1 MSKSLLDIEFK
12 SVKGE
17 TKTLKDFSAKMYL
30 VVNTASKCGLT
41 PQYEALQAVYG
52 EYHAKGLEIIAF
64 PANEFLGQEPGS
76 DNEIQEFCRLTYNV
90 SFPVMSKI
98 IVKGEGQHELYRELI
113 TQKPE
118 AVKDPES
125 DFEERLKSKGLLTG
139 EPKDI
144 HWNFEK
150 FLVDADGN
158 IVERYF
164 PDIAPN
170 DERITTKIE
179 SLLG

>member
-76 DNEIQEFCRLTYNV
+76 DNEIQEAERIDQKLQPLHKSLFIESNPSPVKYAASLLNLCSDEVRLPLVKVTEET
-90 SFPVMSKI
+90 KK
-98 IVKGEGQHELYRELI
+98 IVKSAMVHANLI
-113 TQKPE
+113 
-118 AVKDPES
+118 
-125 DFEERLKSKGLLTG
+125 
-139 EPKDI
+139 
-144 HWNFEK
+144 
-150 FLVDADGN
+150 
-158 IVERYF
+158 
-164 PDIAPN
+164 
-170 DERITTKIE
+170 
-179 SLLG
+179 

>member
-76 DNEIQEFCRLTYNV
+76 DNVF
-90 SFPVMSKI
+90 
-98 IVKGEGQHELYRELI
+98 
-113 TQKPE
+113 
-118 AVKDPES
+118 
-125 DFEERLKSKGLLTG
+125 
-139 EPKDI
+139 
-144 HWNFEK
+144 
-150 FLVDADGN
+150 
-158 IVERYF
+158 
-164 PDIAPN
+164 
-170 DERITTKIE
+170 
-179 SLLG
+179 